1 MGKSNKYENG
11 NKYIFLKDTEESE
24 KESTKPKILFL
35 KREIELE
42 NKPIENNGKT
52 NKWTK
57 KQTFAYCNLQ
67 LQWGGPQYFAM
78 VNFLC

>member
-52 NKWTK
+52 NK
-57 KQTFAYCNLQ
+57 
-67 LQWGGPQYFAM
+67 
-78 VNFLC
+78 